1 MFQKIYPKSTKSPVI
16 LLPHQIEHTNK
27 IWKTIT
33 TQGEFCYVDSSRT
46 GLGKTHVALDL
57 AFNLQTLFGMK
68 VGIVAPNRESLE
80 NDDGWLRWAKQYG
93 VVIEKAT
100 TYAALRSRK
109 MMVYDDWLCKNDM
122 DKKRGY
128 HASGKFEKL
137 AQQGIFLIF
146 DEFHMAT
153 RESSTHY
160 ACAAL
165 IRSCLRYPNRNRIGL
180 LSLTPGDQ
188 HTHYPQIARLCG
200 IIKSTY
206 LCVYDRSTRTYS
218 WEKYGMGDM
227 INSCVVR
234 GANRATLLGQM
245 DHLSTGRIKYLIGAF
260 FKDHIKDRIT
270 FAMPIPENPNTIT
283 TNSCF
288 LECHKD
294 DIKNLDLAI
303 SRLCDGVNWNGYSA
317 DEKANWNIG
326 QVNVA
331 LKLIERYKLRTIAR
345 YIKSRSEREPNKKFI
360 VSMGARCTEHF
371 SMMEE
376 IMRSME
382 ITVPTG
388 VKMVLDKARMDPT
401 NIWSRLNKDVFNLI
415 LNTAYKPEVD
425 IMYGKTNSKE
435 RIRTLRRFQ
444 AKNSE
449 SWCLLISPGVG
460 DKSISLHD
468 THGNHPRELIIIP
481 DHYHTRMTQSTGRTD
496 RVGVSSDVDISII
509 YGKESR
515 LETSVIKSMIR
526 KSETAKDMLA
536 HNQTHLFPGKYDI
549 YVENDQDDKVK
560 NEIRANLF

>member
-1 MFQKIYPKSTKSPVI
+1 MFQTTYPKSTKSPVI
-16 LLPHQIEHTNK
+16 LLPHQIDHTNK

-33 TQGEFCYVDSSRT
+33 TQGEFSYVDSSRT
-46 GLGKTHVALDL
+46 GLGKTHVALDI
-57 AFNLQTLFGMK
+57 AFNLQSMFGMK
-68 VGIVAPNRESLE
+68 VGIIAPSKASLE
-80 NDDGWLRWAKQYG
+80 NDDGWLYWAKKYG

-122 DKKRGY
+122 DKRKGY

-160 ACAAL
+160 ACSAL
-165 IRSCLRYPNRNRIGL
+165 IRSCLRYPSRNRISL

-188 HTHYPQIARLCG
+188 MNHYPQIARLCG

-206 LCVYDRSTRTYS
+206 LCQYNRSTRTYS

-227 INSCVVR
+227 INSCVAR
-234 GANRATLLGQM
+234 GANRQFLLSQM

-260 FKDHIKDRIT
+260 FKDHIKNRIT
-270 FAMPIPENPNTIT
+270 FAMPIPENPNIVT

-288 LECHKD
+288 LECHPD
-294 DIKNLDLAI
+294 DLKNLNESI
-303 SRLCDGVNWNGYSA
+303 NRLCDGVNWNGYSA

-326 QVNVA
+326 QINVA
-331 LKLIERYKLRTIAR
+331 LKLIERYKLRTTAR
-345 YIKSRSEREPNKKFI
+345 YIKSKLESQPDNKFI
-360 VSMGARCTEHF
+360 VSMGSRCTKHF

-376 IMRSME
+376 IIRSME
-382 ITVPTG
+382 ITVPIG
-388 VKMVLDKARMDPT
+388 VRMVLDKARMDPT

-415 LNTAYKPEVD
+415 LNMAYKPKVD
-425 IMYGKTNSKE
+425 IMYGGTSSKDRV
-435 RIRTLRRFQ
+435 RIMRQFQ
-444 AKNSE
+444 AKKSE

-481 DHYHTRMTQSTGRTD
+481 DFHHTRLTQSTGRTN
-496 RVGVSSDVDISII
+496 RVGVSSDVVISII

-515 LETSVIKSMIR
+515 LETSIIKSMIR
-526 KSETAKDMLA
+526 KSEVAKDMLA
-536 HNQTHLFPGKYDI
+536 HNQTHLFPGNYDI
-549 YVENDQDDKVK
+549 YVENDKDDKIK
-560 NEIRANLF
+560 TEIQFNI